1 VDQGSFYKSLINQ
14 ATTKIWERGGFYTK
28 LWGGLWYHAI
38 IRSTQGIKEEMLAA
52 LTIGYYEAIE
62 YYL

>member
-1 VDQGSFYKSLINQ
+1 VGQISFYKSLINQ
-14 ATTKIWERGGFYTK
+14 ATTKIWERGGFYTE
-28 LWGGLWYHAI
+28 LCGGLWYHAV

-52 LTIGYYEAIE
+52 GTIGHYEAIE